1 MLFMLQ
7 NYLLR
12 ILLITTFMTACS
24 ETVFGQE
31 PDSVIAYPLQEIIV
45 TATRTAKEVN
55 AIGREVTVITTEE
68 IQQSGAQ
75 TLAALLSGYAGIS
88 VIGAGQNPGM
98 TQTLFMRGTAGNQVV
113 IMIDGIPVSDPS
125 STNNALDLNE
135 LPLTNVEQIEIVRGS
150 HSTLYGSSAIGGA
163 INIITRGKESP
174 GFHTRVAVTAGV
186 FGKETAQLE
195 ENIFLNYTF
204 KNGMYANIDAFSA
217 RISGLD
223 ATIDTST
230 VSADFRSFDRDDFGQ
245 QRIGAKLGFTNN
257 RLDIAAAY
265 SYTYAAADYDKAGFK
280 FRSFDVPS
288 SLYDGDSTRIFT
300 KRNFISCNATYHFN
314 KEFDLQFAGGYT
326 TLHRNSVDD
335 SSIINAAG
343 INDHTYADGLY
354 EGNELNNE
362 LLAHYKWKHL
372 LLTAGAGL
380 NHETMTSVTH
390 YFNSAYAYELVSDL
404 DTLDLQ
410 STMFNFFAQADI
422 DGNLFTAALKNL
434 NILLG
439 ARYNFHDLFGSTV
452 VYEINPSYLIGD
464 HIRLYAS
471 YSTGFNAP
479 SLYQLFTP
487 DVYYTSAITRGNPL
501 LQAEYSG
508 SVELGM
514 KFFPGKQINYGF
526 SLNSTTVQHSIEYVY
541 LWDKNVPI
549 SELGQDIYRDDFRGD
564 TYLNAGTQ
572 HSWGAAAYCS
582 LPIRKWLLL
591 DANIS
596 LVKGKLTYD
605 AGDIDTMHTE
615 GNHVQLYSNGAFP
628 VSVVETKGLVRR
640 PSTANVGITIV
651 PFRNASVRLA
661 ERWTGSYN
669 DVYYDY
675 TLGPYGALNAVPL
688 NGYFLTDILL
698 KYRLNDHFGASLKVE
713 NVFNTT
719 YTEIRGFSTKGIGLY
734 VAFNAAF

>member
-1 MLFMLQ
+1 MA
-7 NYLLR
+7 
-12 ILLITTFMTACS
+12 ACYAS
-24 ETVFGQE
+24 VMAQE
-31 PDSVIAYPLQEIIV
+31 KDSVNAYPLQEIIV
-45 TATRTAKEVN
+45 TATRTAKDVN
-55 AIGREVTVITTEE
+55 ATGREVTVITAQE
-68 IQQSGAQ
+68 IEQSGAQ

-88 VIGAGQNPGM
+88 VIGTGQNPGM

-113 IMIDGIPVSDPS
+113 IMMDGIPVSDPS

-135 LPLTNVEQIEIVRGS
+135 LPLTNIEQVEIVRGS

-174 GFHTRVAVTAGV
+174 GFHTGVGVTAGV
-186 FGKETAQLE
+186 FGSETAQLE

-204 KNGMYANIDAFSA
+204 KNGLYANIDAFNTHVN
-217 RISGLD
+217 GLD

-230 VSADFRSFDRDDFGQ
+230 FSADFRSFDQDDFSQ

-257 RLDIAAAY
+257 HLDMAAAY
-265 SYTYAAADYDKAGFK
+265 SFTYSAADYDKAGFK
-280 FRSFDVPS
+280 FRSFDIPT

-314 KEFDLQFAGGYT
+314 KDFDLQFSGGYT

-354 EGNELNNE
+354 EGNELNHE
-362 LLAHYKWKHL
+362 LLAHYQRKHV
-372 LLTAGAGL
+372 LLTAGTGFNRA
-380 NHETMTSVTH
+380 TMTSATH

-410 STMFNFFAQADI
+410 STMFNFFAQADM
-422 DGNLFTAALKNL
+422 DGAMLAPALRKL
-434 NILLG
+434 NILMG
-439 ARYNFHDLFGSTV
+439 ARYNHHDLFGSTV
-452 VYEINPSYLIGD
+452 VYELNPSYLIGQ
-464 HIRLYAS
+464 HTRIYAS

-479 SLYQLFTP
+479 SLYQLYAP
-487 DVYYTSAITRGNPL
+487 DMYYTSDITRGNPL

-508 SVELGM
+508 SAELGM
-514 KFFPGKQINYGF
+514 KFFPNQQINYGF
-526 SLNSTTVQHSIEYVY
+526 SFYTTTVQHSIEYVY
-541 LWDKNVPI
+541 LWDKNIPV

-564 TYLNAGTQ
+564 TYINAGTQ

-582 LPIRKWLLL
+582 LPIRKWLLA
-591 DANIS
+591 DASIS
-596 LVKGKLTYD
+596 LVKGSLTYD
-605 AGDIDTMHTE
+605 AGDIDTLHTE

-640 PSTANVGITIV
+640 PSTANVGITVV
-651 PFRNASVRLA
+651 PFRNTSVRLA
-661 ERWTGSYN
+661 ERWSGSYN
-669 DVYYDY
+669 DIYYDY
-675 TLGPYGALNAVPL
+675 ALGPYGALNAVPL
-688 NGYFLTDILL
+688 KGYFLTDILM

-713 NVFNTT
+713 NIFNAS
-719 YTEIRGFSTKGIGLY
+719 YTEIRGFATKGIGLY
-734 VAFNAAF
+734 VSFNAAF